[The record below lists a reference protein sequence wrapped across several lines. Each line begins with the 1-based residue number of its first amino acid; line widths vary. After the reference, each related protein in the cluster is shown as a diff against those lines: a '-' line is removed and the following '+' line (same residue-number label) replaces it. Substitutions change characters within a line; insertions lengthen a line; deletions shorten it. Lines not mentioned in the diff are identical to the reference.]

1 MREITNGLN
10 YEEEIHVFTNE
21 TDALTF
27 VRQKA
32 YITCAVKL
40 KTTEA

>member
-10 YEEEIHVFTNE
+10 DEEEIFTNE

-27 VRQKA
+27 VKQKR
-32 YITCAVKL
+32 IQHMRS
-40 KTTEA
+40 